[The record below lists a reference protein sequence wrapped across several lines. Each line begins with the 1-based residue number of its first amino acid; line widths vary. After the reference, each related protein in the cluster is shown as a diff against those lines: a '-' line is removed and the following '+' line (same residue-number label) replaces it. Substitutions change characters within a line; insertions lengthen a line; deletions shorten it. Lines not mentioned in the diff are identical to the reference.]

1 MYTCIHT
8 NKLPLRTIGRQTNE
22 EQKLLICIARIN
34 VWISINKT
42 RRIPSKDSNHVPWL
56 VSDVFVDCEDEHEH
70 EEEAGAAEEVPD
82 VVPGIDDWSVFFL
95 DKKSTKLDF
104 DNKLTRRST

>member
-1 MYTCIHT
+1 MLDTLGRQTQGHSPEHGYICTCIHT
-8 NKLPLRTIGRQTNE
+8 NKLPLRTIGRQTDE

-34 VWISINKT
+34 VWISIIKT

-70 EEEAGAAEEVPD
+70 EEEAGAAEKVPD
-82 VVPGIDDWSVFFL
+82 VVPGIDD
-95 DKKSTKLDF
+95 
-104 DNKLTRRST
+104 